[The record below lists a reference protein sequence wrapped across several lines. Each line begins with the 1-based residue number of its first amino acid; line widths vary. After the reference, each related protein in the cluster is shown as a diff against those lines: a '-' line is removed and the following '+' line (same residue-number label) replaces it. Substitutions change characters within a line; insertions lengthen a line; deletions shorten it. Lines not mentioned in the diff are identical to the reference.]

1 MIMSNE
7 YYEISPHEDLF
18 QKGYDAYAQSPL
30 IFLNSEQNKNTDS
43 VTESS
48 VPSNKIVSGEIVS
61 RLTLV
66 DGYYQS
72 PDYVT
77 GVSGWRISSDS
88 VEFGDGNFRGDITG
102 ANGTFSGILNAEA
115 GVIGGFVITP
125 TALYGSTIKTA
136 LTVGSVGTNGVIM
149 DRSGLR
155 GYSATLG
162 QVFNVPTDGTSP
174 TFSAGVIEQSNMYST
189 NIAGGTVVGAVIT
202 GGLLRTAGDGRRIE
216 INSSGMQA
224 INGNLGIPYG
234 DSEWKYGD
242 NTRLYGSGVLIYIN
256 NDDLKVPFYVNQ
268 EQTVAD
274 MHLYNRSA
282 WPTGKAE
289 LGDICVI
296 ENKLSICTSAG
307 TPGSWTAVGAQV
319 ALVVGS
325 ASPSASPSSSPS
337 VSSSVSPSVSP
348 PNSASPSISASQSP
362 SISVSLSPSAST
374 SLSPSASPSVSLSAS
389 PSESPSTSIS
399 PSISPS
405 ASTSKSPSKS
415 PSVSPSM
422 SPSSSPSVS
431 PSEA

>member
-1 MIMSNE
+1 MSNDF
-7 YYEISPHEDLF
+7 YEIEPHADLF
-18 QKGYDAYAQSPL
+18 QRGYDAYAQSPL
-30 IFLNSEQNKNTDS
+30 IFLNSEQNKATDS
-43 VTESS
+43 VTEAS

-88 VEFGDGNFRGDITG
+88 VEFGDGYFRGDITG

-155 GYSATLG
+155 GYSASLG
-162 QVFNVPTDGTSP
+162 QVFNVPTDGNPP
-174 TFSAGVIEQSNMYST
+174 TFSAGVIQQSNMYST
-189 NIAGGTVVGAVIT
+189 NIAGGTIVGAIIT
-202 GGLLRTAGDGRRIE
+202 GGLLRTAGDGRRVE
-216 INSSGMQA
+216 INSAGIQA
-224 INGNLGIPYG
+224 INGNIGITYG
-234 DSEWKYGD
+234 DSAYKYGD
-242 NTRLYGSGVLIYIN
+242 NTRLYGSGVLVYIN
-256 NDDLKVPFYVNQ
+256 NNDLKVPFYVNQ
-268 EQTVAD
+268 EQTVGD

-289 LGDICVI
+289 LGDLTVI
-296 ENKLSICTSAG
+296 ENKLSICVSAG
-307 TPGSWTAVGAQV
+307 TPGSWAAVGAQT

-325 ASPSASPSSSPS
+325 ASPSASKSSSPS
-337 VSSSVSPSVSP
+337 TSPSKSPSVSP
-348 PNSASPSISASQSP
+348 PNSYSPSISSSASPSISSSISP
-362 SISVSLSPSAST
+362 SVSISK
-374 SLSPSASPSVSLSAS
+374 SPSASPSKSLSAS
-389 PSESPSTSIS
+389 PSTSPSTSIS

-405 ASTSKSPSKS
+405 VSVSISPSKSVSISPSKS
-415 PSVSPSM
+415 PS
-422 SPSSSPSVS
+422 SSSSVSPSVS
-431 PSEA
+431 A

>member
-1 MIMSNE
+1 MSNE

-30 IFLNSEQNKNTDS
+30 IFLNSEQNKTTDS
-43 VTESS
+43 VTEAS

-102 ANGTFSGILNAEA
+102 ANGTFSGILNAES
-115 GVIGGFVITP
+115 GIIGGFVITP

-136 LTVGSVGTNGVIM
+136 ATVGSVGTNGVIM

-189 NIAGGTVVGAVIT
+189 NIAGGTIVGAIVT
-202 GGLLRTAGDGRRIE
+202 GGLIRTAGDGRRVE
-216 INSSGMQA
+216 INSSGIQA
-224 INGNLGIPYG
+224 INGNIGITYG
-234 DSEWKYGD
+234 DSAYKYGD
-242 NTRLYGSGVLIYIN
+242 VTRLYGSGVLVYIN
-256 NDDLKVPFYVNQ
+256 NDDLEVPFYVNQ

-296 ENKLSICTSAG
+296 ENKLCICTSAG

-337 VSSSVSPSVSP
+337 ISSSTSPSVSPPNSYSPSVSASKSPSVSSSVSPSISTSKSPSASPSISVSVSPSVSPSTSISPSVSTSVSPSISQSKSSSISPSKSPSASSSVSPSVS
-348 PNSASPSISASQSP
+348 A
-362 SISVSLSPSAST
+362 
-374 SLSPSASPSVSLSAS
+374 
-389 PSESPSTSIS
+389 
-399 PSISPS
+399 
-405 ASTSKSPSKS
+405 
-415 PSVSPSM
+415 
-422 SPSSSPSVS
+422 
-431 PSEA
+431 